1 MVHDDG
7 RRALLRI
14 EQKARC
20 QVHADGL
27 VRMQQREQL
36 RLVLQIG
43 DTRDIQTSSASRDI
57 SGGRG
62 RGYAAN
68 RRPRF
73 PTPRGCACATRPLRS
88 ASPPRLI
95 KLPPGGRPR
104 IRGGCRRARY
114 AGWAKFLGLFA
125 VARHSG
131 LRSLVASDSAR
142 FTPATSKSMA

>member
-43 DTRDIQTSSASRDI
+43 DTRDIQTSSGKPRYFWWKRSRICGESSPAIPDSSRMRLCDKTAPI
-57 SGGRG
+57 GL
-62 RGYAAN
+62 AA
-68 RRPRF
+68 PF
-73 PTPRGCACATRPLRS
+73 
-88 ASPPRLI
+88 
-95 KLPPGGRPR
+95 
-104 IRGGCRRARY
+104 
-114 AGWAKFLGLFA
+114 
-125 VARHSG
+125 
-131 LRSLVASDSAR
+131 D
-142 FTPATSKSMA
+142 